1 MGDQRKRAA
10 GPGAED
16 ARGAFLPD
24 LTDVDLRTLRAM
36 DDPGLIA
43 AVGRVLRTSAAF
55 REMWYGDTDPEV
67 TRSGPG
73 ERTFSV
79 GLADKDRRGGTGG

>member
-10 GPGAED
+10 GPGGED

-43 AVGRVLRTSAAF
+43 AVDRVLRSSARS

-67 TRSGPG
+67 TRAKAGD
-73 ERTFSV
+73 RTFSV
-79 GLADKDRRGGTGG
+79 GLADPERGKDTGG